1 MSRRSLLWLSTL
13 VLVLS
18 LVAGCA
24 APAAPAPQAP
34 APAATTATEPTKA
47 PELIAP
53 EPTKAPEPAATAVP
67 EPVTEPVSQTL
78 RLATT
83 TSTADSGL
91 LDFILPDFEQK
102 FGAKVD
108 VVAVGTGQALEI
120 GSKGDA
126 DVVLVHSRKGEDQFV
141 ADGHAKERFD
151 VMYNDYIIVGPA
163 DDPAKIAGM
172 ATGKEAF
179 QAIADAEAVFV
190 SRGDKSGTNTKEL
203 SIWASIPITP
213 TAELGWYNSIG
224 QGMGDTLLFANEQQG
239 YTLTDR
245 GTYLSMRDK
254 LPDLAVLVGG
264 ANLTENK
271 DKALLN
277 PYGVLAV
284 DPGAH
289 PGVNAELAT
298 QFVEWLLSLDTQ
310 KVIEGYGVE
319 EFGQPL
325 FYPSSEEYKAT
336 RDVTIKIG
344 DKSQTFALAD
354 LQALP
359 QTDLKGYEATG
370 HKKGPLGANDWT
382 GVSLKDLMLLVDPT
396 IADPA
401 NDGKFIVATASDGWK
416 STLRWN
422 QLFGEPRGGQA
433 LADSYGC
440 SECHGYMGEGTAP
453 KGKTPTPALAGKGFT
468 AAMLGAIV
476 REGHAGINPYT
487 PEQLPDTDL
496 EELAAWFA
504 DPTAPISDTAYTV
517 PPEQIGALLA
527 LVRNGKEMNGRD
539 GLIQLIMPMDKYT
552 SRYAHWVQTVE
563 VVEPAQ

>member
-47 PELIAP
+47 PEPIAP

-91 LDFILPDFEQK
+91 LDFILPDFEQQ

-213 TAELGWYNSIG
+213 TAEMGWY
-224 QGMGDTLLFANEQQG
+224 
-239 YTLTDR
+239 
-245 GTYLSMRDK
+245 
-254 LPDLAVLVGG
+254 
-264 ANLTENK
+264 
-271 DKALLN
+271 
-277 PYGVLAV
+277 
-284 DPGAH
+284 
-289 PGVNAELAT
+289 
-298 QFVEWLLSLDTQ
+298 LSL
-310 KVIEGYGVE
+310 IH
-319 EFGQPL
+319 
-325 FYPSSEEYKAT
+325 
-336 RDVTIKIG
+336 I
-344 DKSQTFALAD
+344 
-354 LQALP
+354 
-359 QTDLKGYEATG
+359 
-370 HKKGPLGANDWT
+370 
-382 GVSLKDLMLLVDPT
+382 
-396 IADPA
+396 
-401 NDGKFIVATASDGWK
+401 
-416 STLRWN
+416 
-422 QLFGEPRGGQA
+422 
-433 LADSYGC
+433 
-440 SECHGYMGEGTAP
+440 
-453 KGKTPTPALAGKGFT
+453 
-468 AAMLGAIV
+468 
-476 REGHAGINPYT
+476 
-487 PEQLPDTDL
+487 
-496 EELAAWFA
+496 
-504 DPTAPISDTAYTV
+504 
-517 PPEQIGALLA
+517 
-527 LVRNGKEMNGRD
+527 
-539 GLIQLIMPMDKYT
+539 
-552 SRYAHWVQTVE
+552 
-563 VVEPAQ
+563 